1 MLLFFMLTFLKKHH
15 SFLFFLG
22 WLTINIVQAG
32 FTELI
37 DDEAYYWVYSQFPA
51 WGYFDH
57 PPMIAMLIRAGYG
70 IFGNELGVR
79 LFVVLLNTA
88 TIYITRQLLSRR
100 NDLFFYAVACTIVVA
115 QIGGIIAAPD
125 APLIF
130 TVALFFWLY
139 KRFRDTT
146 NIPNTLLLGVGMALM
161 LYSKYHG
168 VLIIACTLLSDLSLF
183 KKYQTWLAA
192 FVTLLL
198 FTPHLYW
205 QFEHGFP
212 SIQYHLFERNA
223 SEYKISYTIEYL
235 LGQIALAGPL
245 MGWLLLWAALQFKAV
260 SKPDRAMRFSL
271 IGIYAFFLVMTFKG
285 RVEANWT
292 LPAFIP
298 LMVLSHQFLNN
309 GGHMQQKWLIK
320 SVPLTLGLL
329 FLVRIYLLSFVPPSG
344 WIHKADE
351 VHGNH
356 TWVNAVKKEAG
367 ALPVIFT
374 NSYQRASKYWFYA
387 QSPTY
392 SLNGVDYRR
401 NNYNFWPVED
411 AMIGKK
417 VMVVS
422 RIHPSLDTACEHLIP
437 NTDSLVSYVVEKF
450 YAFSR
455 VMITDKTEPVLQ
467 NGMFSGSFN
476 IQSPENY
483 LAIYRRLQKDEAGLV
498 VSFFTDKKPPIYI
511 PIPFSMSEV
520 DSVTRQLSINVPV
533 SLPSDKYLAR
543 IGIASSIPGFYTLNS
558 TSYEFDVK

>member
-1 MLLFFMLTFLKKHH
+1 MLTFLKKHH

-57 PPMIAMLIRAGYG
+57 PPMIAILIKAGYG

-100 NDLFFYAVACTIVVA
+100 NDLLFYAVACTIVVA

-130 TVALFFWLY
+130 TVALFFLLY
-139 KRFRDTT
+139 KRFRENDT
-146 NIPNTLLLGVGMALM
+146 IPNTLLLGLGMALM

-168 VLIIACTLLSDLSLF
+168 VLIIFCTLLSDLSLF

-192 FVTLLL
+192 FVTLFL
-198 FTPHLYW
+198 FAPHLYW

-212 SIQYHLFERNA
+212 SVQYHLFERNA
-223 SEYKISYTIEYL
+223 SGYKFSYTIEYL
-235 LGQIALAGPL
+235 LGQIALTGPL
-245 MGWLLLWAALQFKAV
+245 MGWLLLWAAVQFKAG
-260 SKPDRAMRFSL
+260 SKPERAMRFSL

-351 VHGNH
+351 VHGNR
-356 TWVNAVKKEAG
+356 TWVNAVEKEAG
-367 ALPVIFT
+367 DLPVIFT

-387 QSPTY
+387 ERPTY

-411 AMIGKK
+411 SMMGKK
-417 VMVVS
+417 VMIIS
-422 RIHPSLDTACEHLIP
+422 RIHPSLDTAFEHLIP
-437 NTDSLVSYVVEKF
+437 KTDSLASYISERF

-455 VMITDKTEPVLQ
+455 VMITENAEPVLQ
-467 NGMFSGSFN
+467 NGVFSGSFK
-476 IQSPENY
+476 IRSPETY
-483 LAIYRRLQKDEAGLV
+483 LGLFRQLEKDQAGLV
-498 VSFFTDKKPPIYI
+498 VSFFADKKPPIHI
-511 PIPFSMSEV
+511 PVPFSMGDV
-520 DSVTRQLSINVPV
+520 DSVLQQISIHVPV
-533 SLPSDKYLAR
+533 SLRPDKYLAR
-543 IGIASSIPGFYTLNS
+543 IGIATSIPGFYSLNS
-558 TSYEFDVK
+558 TSYEFEIK